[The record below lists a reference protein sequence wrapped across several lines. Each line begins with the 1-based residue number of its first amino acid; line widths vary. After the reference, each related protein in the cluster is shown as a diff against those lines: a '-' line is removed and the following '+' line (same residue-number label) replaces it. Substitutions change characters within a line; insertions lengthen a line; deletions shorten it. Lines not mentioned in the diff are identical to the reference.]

1 MLYINNS
8 PHLAQKY
15 AGIFVGRYYLFWD
28 ANRFPW
34 GKLPKT
40 ASFEGQI
47 MSKDKYI
54 HVRANYHIKWKLLF
68 RILNVFLKR
77 GGEKCLWIAY
87 GLLLGM
93 YTSLCSL
100 VWLYEQTNM
109 SLLLSQLLNSY
120 PSWIIF
126 ETIAFILPDVRFE
139 NWVISLVISP
149 RIFSRFSWGGRYI
162 RSRDELW
169 PLACEQIYSMDYDL
183 IYHMTGRAPGAQ
195 SHRKP

>member
-54 HVRANYHIKWKLLF
+54 HVRANYYTKF

-77 GGEKCLWIAY
+77 GEGKFLWIAY

-100 VWLYEQTNM
+100 VWLNEQTNM

-120 PSWIIF
+120 PSWITF

-149 RIFSRFSWGGRYI
+149 RIFSRFSWGGGGHI
-162 RSRDELW
+162 RSHDEFR
-169 PLACEQIYSMDYDL
+169 PLACEQIYSWIMN
-183 IYHMTGRAPGAQ
+183 
-195 SHRKP
+195 

>member
-40 ASFEGQI
+40 VSFEGQI
-47 MSKDKYI
+47 MSKDKYT
-54 HVRANYHIKWKLLF
+54 HMRANYHIKWKLLF

-77 GGEKCLWIAY
+77 GGRNI
-87 GLLLGM
+87 
-93 YTSLCSL
+93 
-100 VWLYEQTNM
+100 YEQLMVCCMECILLCVLWYDFMKKKNL

-120 PSWIIF
+120 PSWITF

-149 RIFSRFSWGGRYI
+149 RIFSRFSWGGGGIFDHVMSLDHWRASKYTHG
-162 RSRDELW
+162 LW
-169 PLACEQIYSMDYDL
+169 INLSYD
-183 IYHMTGRAPGAQ
+183 Q
-195 SHRKP
+195 

>member
-1 MLYINNS
+1 
-8 PHLAQKY
+8 
-15 AGIFVGRYYLFWD
+15 
-28 ANRFPW
+28 
-34 GKLPKT
+34 
-40 ASFEGQI
+40 

-54 HVRANYHIKWKLLF
+54 HVRANYYPKF

-77 GGEKCLWIAY
+77 GGGGKFLWIAY

-109 SLLLSQLLNSY
+109 SLLLSQMLNSY
-120 PSWIIF
+120 PSWITF

-149 RIFSRFSWGGRYI
+149 RIFSRFSWGGGGIFDHMMSLDHWRASKYTHG
-162 RSRDELW
+162 LW
-169 PLACEQIYSMDYDL
+169 INLS
-183 IYHMTGRAPGAQ
+183 
-195 SHRKP
+195 